1 MQMLHRTAICLDEI
15 EGAGLVVLVGACSQ
29 RMIMVSHVEDSQL
42 GPIFYKAQ
50 RNEGNFC
57 TLPMHLSLYLC
68 TCPLNVRNDNLHHD
82 T

>member
-1 MQMLHRTAICLDEI
+1 MQMLHCTAICLDEI

-50 RNEGNFC
+50 RNEGHILSEHSIIF
-57 TLPMHLSLYLC
+57 TLCQMKLPFYLC
-68 TCPLNVRNDNLHHD
+68 ICQ
-82 T
+82 